1 MSRRSLNKIYRVIF
15 YLNIAIGLAAIMRHV
30 YLFIFSSY
38 NANHLFII
46 GSILLVIISTS
57 PRFLHAYIK
66 LNSPK
71 KAAQIQI
78 QPEDEKATDIESICF
93 LITPAMFTIGFSFFL
108 FF

>member
-1 MSRRSLNKIYRVIF
+1 MNKIYRVIF
-15 YLNIAIGLAAIMRHV
+15 YANIAIGLAAIMRHV

-66 LNSPK
+66 LNYPK
-71 KAAQIQI
+71 KAEQIQI
-78 QPEDEKATDIESICF
+78 QPEDEKATDIEFICF
-93 LITPAMFTIGFSFFL
+93 LITPAMFTMGFSFFL